1 MFTNI
6 YAILFQE
13 SFYNLKFYVIN
24 YKQSNQNN
32 KAVNRSLLLKA
43 LKNHNDARNNLG
55 YSSLSFEEVNN
66 SVFKSV
72 SYFKF
77 K

>member
-32 KAVNRSLLLKA
+32 KAANRSLLLKA

-55 YSSLSFEEVNN
+55 YSFLSFEEVNN

-77 K
+77 

>member
-6 YAILFQE
+6 YAILYQE

-32 KAVNRSLLLKA
+32 KAANRSLLLKA
-43 LKNHNDARNNLG
+43 LKNHNAARNNLG

-66 SVFKSV
+66 SVFESV
-72 SYFKF
+72 SYLKF
-77 K
+77 